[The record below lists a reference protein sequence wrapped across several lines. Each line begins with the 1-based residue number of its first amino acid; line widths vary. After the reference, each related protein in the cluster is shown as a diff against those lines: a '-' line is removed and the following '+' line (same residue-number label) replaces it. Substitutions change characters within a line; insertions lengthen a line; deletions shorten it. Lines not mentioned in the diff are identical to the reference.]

1 MRETMKNIIYSLL
14 ITTMIASCGDAPEE
28 YSDTN
33 TSEKISS
40 TNNLQYIDITNAK
53 SLYIS
58 NSTGRTSSRGNIKN
72 KLFKITEDGMVEEV
86 EYMNADNS
94 TYTVT
99 NQPLAVDVV
108 DTDYIVF
115 SFGDYVNDP
124 TSCYLVK
131 KSTGEVHILG
141 RVIDPI
147 VHADCPLSQTSSRE
161 KKILTDSKG
170 NLYYRYYGYSG
181 NEDNETYYRLRK
193 VNYTNPKN
201 IVATQITN
209 HNESIENFVVDSE
222 GNVAYNIIGRNSKVF
237 WIGFDGKI
245 KYDNTD
251 AKLTSGYYKLYQDD
265 KLILFD
271 PMSNGKY
278 IIDNG
283 KELVTKELTTSLLI
297 QFLLDIKCQ
306 HTFECSTEK

>member
-1 MRETMKNIIYSLL
+1 MKNIIYTLL
-14 ITTMIASCGDAPEE
+14 ITCIVASCADVPEE

-33 TSEKISS
+33 TLEKSASS
-40 TNNLQYIDITNAK
+40 NDLQYIDIANAK
-53 SLYIS
+53 SLFIS
-58 NSTGRTSSRGNIKN
+58 SADSSGRTTSRGRPEN
-72 KLFKITEDGMVEEV
+72 KLFKITEDGAVEEV

-99 NQPLAVDVV
+99 NQPIAVDVV
-108 DTDYIVF
+108 DTNYIVF
-115 SFGDYVNDP
+115 SFGDYINDP

-181 NEDNETYYRLRK
+181 NVDNETYYRLRK
-193 VNYTNPKN
+193 VNYSNPKN
-201 IVATQITN
+201 VVATQITN
-209 HNESIENFVVDSE
+209 DNESIDNFVVDSE
-222 GNVAYNIIGRNSKVF
+222 GNVAYNIQGRNYKVF

-245 KYDNTD
+245 KYDNTNSI
-251 AKLTSGYYKLYQDD
+251 LTMGHYKLYLDD

-271 PMSNGKY
+271 PMGNGKY

-283 KELVTKELTTSLLI
+283 EEMVTKELTSSLLI
-297 QFLLDIKCQ
+297 EFLLAIKCK
-306 HTFECSTEK
+306 HTFECLTEK